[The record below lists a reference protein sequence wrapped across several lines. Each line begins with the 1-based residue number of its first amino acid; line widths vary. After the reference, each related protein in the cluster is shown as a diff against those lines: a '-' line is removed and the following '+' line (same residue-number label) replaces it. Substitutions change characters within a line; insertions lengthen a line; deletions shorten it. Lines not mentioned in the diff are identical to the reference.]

1 MKIFR
6 TQLNVRY
13 VIMLIL
19 MVMLKYC
26 HMSYYH
32 DHCYIPGKYGGSAHR
47 NCNVNVKFNHIF
59 PVVFH
64 NLINYDSYLIIKELG
79 QFNLKTNIV
88 YVTSI

>member
-32 DHCYIPGKYGGSAHR
+32 DHCHITGKHGGSTHR
-47 NCNVNVKFNHIF
+47 SCNINVKLNHIF
-59 PVVFH
+59 PFVFH
-64 NLINYDSYLIIKELG
+64 NLINYDSYLIMQKQG

-88 YVTSI
+88 YATSL